1 MSDKRSG
8 GVSISTTLHG
18 AFEDVTLRDGALAQ
32 AVAAADQPWHKPIL
46 LFGPDTEAEVNALLA
61 SAGGTPWRSVR
72 NFRDLV
78 QQRRGEFQYMEGRL
92 DTRFYE
98 HLVGGAGE
106 RLAHML
112 RGAAR
117 FEELVE
123 FVARGPS
130 GQGDLSRTSVGD
142 DFTNWV
148 ELLCNTTG
156 LVLPWQTR
164 GSFLAAFVLAVW
176 ARRPR
181 LYPLVLHSQKRF
193 GVPSGDGIEVSTGG
207 MDFEALTDEIER
219 VLGMSA
225 ADVEK
230 AYRVW
235 QLSRVGDTTKPQA
248 TTPRTISREI
258 AKEFLGVLSRARTD
272 RQVSI
277 AAAQKPAPLMFE
289 LGEGGVGLKH
299 GASVADTVAIIK
311 AGAASLARRIDRLGQ
326 DAHFANVVPSA
337 KDILDLS
344 VKFLAKI
351 QAGDFADSDVIELG
365 LELNALQWHV
375 DAVQNHLGEISI
387 GELTG
392 LFATANLFLGRFAS
406 WQDYVGATP
415 ASGRQEDGFAAFEV
429 SLELLKGAQDRSA
442 FLTPEANARIGDV
455 LARTSENSAA
465 PPLRE
470 GVVRSGENL
479 AAITAEGLSKVV
491 VGQAKELG
499 KKTKEKAFEEASTA
513 IVGYAAKNA
522 PLLLKLGELRK
533 WPWLSWLHHL
543 VQ

>member
-1 MSDKRSG
+1 
-8 GVSISTTLHG
+8 L
-18 AFEDVTLRDGALAQ
+18 DVTLRDGALAQ
-32 AVAAADQPWHKPIL
+32 AIAAGGERWDKPTL
-46 LFGPDTEAEVNALLA
+46 LFGPDAEAEINALLK
-61 SAGGTPWRSVR
+61 SAGDAPWRVVR

-78 QQRRGEFQYMEGRL
+78 QQRRGEFEFMEGRL

-106 RLAHML
+106 RLAQML
-112 RGAAR
+112 RGAAP
-117 FEELVE
+117 FEDLVD

-130 GQGDLSRTSVGD
+130 GQGDLSRTSVGS
-142 DFTNWV
+142 DFTNAV
-148 ELLCNTTG
+148 ERLCNVTG
-156 LVLPWQTR
+156 LVLPWQTK

-176 ARRPR
+176 VRRPR
-181 LYPLVLHSQKRF
+181 LYPLVLYSQKRF
-193 GVPSGDGIEVSTGG
+193 GVPSGEGMEVPTGG
-207 MDFEALTDEIER
+207 MEFEALADEIQR
-219 VLGMSA
+219 VFGMNA
-225 ADVEK
+225 ADVEQ

-235 QLSRVGDTTKPQA
+235 QLSRAGDTTKPQA
-248 TTPRTISREI
+248 TTPRTVSREI
-258 AKEFLGVLSRARTD
+258 AKEFLGVLLRARTE

-299 GASVADTVAIIK
+299 GASAGDAVAIIK

-337 KDILDLS
+337 TDIFELS
-344 VKFLAKI
+344 LKFLAKI
-351 QAGDFADSDVIELG
+351 QGGDYADADVIELG

-375 DAVQNHLGEISI
+375 DAVQSHLGEISI

-392 LFATANLFLGRFAS
+392 LFATANLFLGRFTA

-429 SLELLKGAQDRSA
+429 SLDLLKAAQDRSA

-455 LARTSENSAA
+455 LARTPENSAA

-513 IVGYAAKNA
+513 IVEYAAKNA